1 MLSVEDVSLSIG
13 ETNIIDHINV
23 NCEKGE
29 ILTIVGPNGC
39 GKSTLLKVI
48 SRIYK
53 PSSGKV
59 SLLGKEIHSYDTKE
73 LAKIMAGL
81 PQKKTAAGDMTVEQ
95 LVQYGRYPHTKF
107 GNRLT
112 QLDYQKVEEA
122 LEDTGIKHLK
132 KRLMSTLSGGESQM
146 AWIAMCVAQDPKI
159 ILLDEPTTYL
169 DISYQLEVLELVR
182 KLNREH
188 GLTIVMVLHDINQAI
203 RYSDKIY
210 MMKKSHGY
218 KFGTAEE
225 IFSEEAFA
233 EVFRVK
239 MDSLYSE
246 HDQHTRYYQPERS
259 LKSNG

>member
-73 LAKIMAGL
+73 LAKIMAVL

-95 LVQYGRYPHTKF
+95 LVQYGRYPH
-107 GNRLT
+107 
-112 QLDYQKVEEA
+112 
-122 LEDTGIKHLK
+122 
-132 KRLMSTLSGGESQM
+132 
-146 AWIAMCVAQDPKI
+146 
-159 ILLDEPTTYL
+159 
-169 DISYQLEVLELVR
+169 EV
-182 KLNREH
+182 
-188 GLTIVMVLHDINQAI
+188 
-203 RYSDKIY
+203 
-210 MMKKSHGY
+210 
-218 KFGTAEE
+218 
-225 IFSEEAFA
+225 
-233 EVFRVK
+233 
-239 MDSLYSE
+239 
-246 HDQHTRYYQPERS
+246 YQPDIVIYDVLGDVVCGGFAMPLRDGYADEVYVVTSGEKMSMKPCLPRFERS
-259 LKSNG
+259 VKPI

>member
-73 LAKIMAGL
+73 LAKIMAVL

-146 AWIAMCVAQDPKI
+146 AWIAMCVAQDPEI

-203 RYSDKIY
+203 RYSDKILY
-210 MMKKSHGY
+210 D
-218 KFGTAEE
+218 EE
-225 IFSEEAFA
+225 NPRI
-233 EVFRVK
+233 
-239 MDSLYSE
+239 
-246 HDQHTRYYQPERS
+246 
-259 LKSNG
+259 